1 MYECVTRKKL
11 QTWKQSEANSA
22 VTHTH
27 IHMFT
32 NSVVNMPPSIP
43 FMPLRL
49 STTHTHSHTPVR
61 CTTSGAVLAHRSLG
75 PNGCERGLSR
85 HLPLH
90 SCFASLT
97 YLHNLHCCCWTTFL
111 QLISVSSHTPKLFR
125 PYFPALCF
133 VCLPLMRE
141 CMYLHTQ
148 KFFSVCVLVCVYM
161 WTPTSKFCTADSFAV
176 SYVSFWVF
184 VCMYGCVAV
193 RLSACVSAVW
203 GFTAFVDELEDGR

>member
-75 PNGCERGLSR
+75 PNGCKRGLSR

-148 KFFSVCVLVCVYM
+148 KFSLYVCLYVCICERLQVNSALLIRLLLAMWASGCLYACMGVWLLGLV
-161 WTPTSKFCTADSFAV
+161 P
-176 SYVSFWVF
+176 VF
-184 VCMYGCVAV
+184 PQ
-193 RLSACVSAVW
+193 S
-203 GFTAFVDELEDGR
+203 EDLQHL